1 MGSDAPLRRRLR
13 HAARRAGQAI
23 VLAGLHVASKILP
36 ALPERAVLVL
46 SDVCGT
52 VGWAVDRRG
61 RRAGMQGL
69 AAVFGEEMTPRD
81 RRRTL
86 RASYRNTTQAV
97 VLLFH
102 LQPLTDERYR
112 KFVHIT
118 PEDDAKFRRLVAG
131 QPTFVLVSGHYGN
144 WELTLCSRSVVPYAP
159 PMAYLAETT
168 GSPRV
173 DAFLERLRDHGSGG
187 ANQRKGGAM
196 ALRGALE
203 KGQSVCFL
211 SDRNVPR
218 RHGGRWAPFLGL
230 SSRTTP
236 LAATLAHWYQVP
248 LAVALLLPEGRA
260 RWRLWISGDLMAP
273 RSGDPEADIAAG
285 TARMNDVLSR
295 AIREHPEAWA
305 WMLKRWK
312 SRPTPELGPY
322 PPYSLYDPD

>member
-1 MGSDAPLRRRLR
+1 ML
-13 HAARRAGQAI
+13 AALEIAA
-23 VLAGLHVASKILP
+23 KILP
-36 ALPERAVLVL
+36 AIPGPAVLAL
-46 SDVCGT
+46 SDGFGLLLYVLD
-52 VGWAVDRRG
+52 ARG

-69 AAVFGEEMTPRD
+69 AAVFREEMTARD

-86 RASYRNTTQAV
+86 RASYRNTIQAV

-102 LQPLTDERYR
+102 LQPLTDARYR
-112 KFVHIT
+112 RFVHIA
-118 PEDDAKFRRLVAG
+118 PEDDAKFRALVAAH
-131 QPTFVLVSGHYGN
+131 PTFVLVSGHYGN
-144 WELTLCSRSVVPYAP
+144 WELTLCSRSIVPYAP

-173 DAFLERLRDHGSGG
+173 DAFFERLRDHGSGG

-196 ALRGALE
+196 ALRAALE

-211 SDRNVPR
+211 ADRNVPR
-218 RHGGRWAPFLGL
+218 RFGGRFAPFLGIE
-230 SSRTTP
+230 SRTTP
-236 LAATLAHWYQVP
+236 LAATLAHWYRVP

-260 RWRLWISGDLMAP
+260 RWRLWVSGDLMEP
-273 RSGDPEADIAAG
+273 RTGDPDVDVPAG
-285 TARMNDVLSR
+285 IARMNDVLSR